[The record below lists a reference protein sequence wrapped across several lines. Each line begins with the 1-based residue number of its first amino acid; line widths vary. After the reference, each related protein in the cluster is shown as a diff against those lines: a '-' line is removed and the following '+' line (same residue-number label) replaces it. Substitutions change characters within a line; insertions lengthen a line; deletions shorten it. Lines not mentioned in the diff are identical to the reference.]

1 MKIFNQCLLAV
12 SILFCTVLSYS
23 ENSIVIVTNDY
34 EPYTS
39 SKNGGSGVMLE
50 IIQQAFNEVDL
61 KVTFKFY
68 PWKRGQRELDKGLV
82 FAAAPYFKTKERQE
96 IYDFSDPI
104 LPMFNRWFY
113 NTENFPEGFEWSEL
127 SDFQGYNIGGIL
139 GFWYISA
146 LEESGVSP
154 ELVKNDM
161 QNLRKLATQRIDFTI
176 IDELTGNGL
185 IREHMPSKIKI
196 IKYLDKPF
204 DVQES
209 HLLIS
214 RSYPNSE
221 EITKQFNKGLEIL
234 KGNGKF
240 WQILITHEVPTHFRQ
255 SK

>member
-12 SILFCTVLSYS
+12 GVLFCTVSSYS
-23 ENSIVIVTNDY
+23 EDSIVIVTNDY

-39 SKNGGSGVMLE
+39 SENGGSGLMLD

-61 KVTFKFY
+61 NVTFKFY
-68 PWKRGQRELDKGLV
+68 PWKRCQNELDKGLA
-82 FAAAPYFKTKERQE
+82 FAAIPYFKTKDRQE
-96 IYDFSDPI
+96 KYDFSEPI

-113 NTENFPEGFEWSEL
+113 NTESFPEGFEWSDL
-127 SDFQGYNIGGIL
+127 SDFQGYNIGGVL
-139 GFWYISA
+139 GFWYTST
-146 LEESGVSP
+146 LEDSGLNL
-154 ELVKNDM
+154 ELVKNDL
-161 QNLRKLATQRIDFTI
+161 QNLKKLASHRIDFTI

-185 IREHMPSKIKI
+185 VREHMLSNIEI
-196 IKYLDKPF
+196 IKFLDKPF

-234 KGNGKF
+234 RSNGKF
-240 WQILITHEVPTHFRQ
+240 LQILISYQVPQHF
-255 SK
+255 SAP